1 MLQHVRAEYEVDRI
15 GFKRQLVLKIVEP
28 TVGRFYAGTQIH
40 FDDTSAASYAPAA
53 SRHRVEQCIAYRL
66 ERLRITGR

>member
-40 FDDTSAASYAPAA
+40 FDDTSAASYASA
-53 SRHRVEQCIAYRL
+53 SCHRVEQCIAYRL
-66 ERLRITGR
+66 ERLRITAR